1 MKMRYLGCV
10 MTLLVMP
17 LQGASDCSS
26 SLSSPSSSK
35 STASLSSSF
44 SSSVSSSLS
53 SSFVSVSSSMSSFLA
68 YFQKKNQSQIQPTVE
83 LEVSEIIDE
92 QDVFLDEAI
101 DVKIK
106 EKPIADASKK
116 SELKSKPRY
125 TSQQD
130 LSSKNLEK
138 LMKAYGY
145 TKLKKTGKIAVQVEE
160 KSSGFAFDDRKS
172 WNKACSLLP
181 KNLEILER
189 KLDILHPIKGI
200 GEKSGFLQ
208 PPSQLTTL
216 KSVWREFKFALS
228 SVLDIFMHSSFVSYL
243 QWTNKGMPI
252 SDFFYNTKESIFQPY
267 VQKLTLTPDDQVIFH
282 GDIHGDIHSLLAS
295 LNKLEEMGFLRKGSF
310 KLTNPRIYL
319 VFLGNYV
326 DKGYYGVEVIYTLLR
341 LKLANPNNVILLR
354 GQHEDFNFSSRADH
368 SFGVEFAYKFGDS
381 SEPYRMIERF
391 YNLMPVA
398 LYLGC
403 GTNYIQCCHGGVE
416 HGYQPHDLLHSDAQ
430 FDLIGQLH
438 RKRCLQSHNDRIA
451 NMVSQTK
458 YNKKIWLD
466 DSLNIDFTPATMQY
480 PYPLGF
486 VSFDFAKFGPSQWIT
501 HQGLAANEAFTQA
514 VLDYQNKKSIVKV
527 RGIFRAHQHDYSN
540 GSSNSTNLMSELVAS
555 KGVYK
560 LSRPIEIGQ
569 HRSMSDGIVWTFN
582 VSPDNNYGQ
591 AHDYKFD
598 AFAILKI
605 ATEYD
610 DWRLQVFNA
619 QAPERKNGAIV
630 EFV

>member
-1 MKMRYLGCV
+1 MKMRYLVCV
-10 MTLLVMP
+10 MTLLIVP
-17 LQGASDCSS
+17 LQAASDCSS
-26 SLSSPSSSK
+26 SLSSAQ

-44 SSSVSSSLS
+44 SSSVSSS
-53 SSFVSVSSSMSSFLA
+53 FASVSSSMSSFLS
-68 YFQKKNQSQIQPTVE
+68 YFQKKNRPQVQPE
-83 LEVSEIIDE
+83 LLEIIDD
-92 QDVFLDEAI
+92 QAIFLEEII
-101 DVKIK
+101 DIKAK
-106 EKPIADASKK
+106 EKPIADPSKK
-116 SELKSKPRY
+116 VESKLEPRY

-160 KSSGFAFDDRKS
+160 NSSGFAFDDRKS

-181 KNLEILER
+181 KNLEIMER
-189 KLDILHPIKGI
+189 KLDILHPIEGI
-200 GEKSGFLQ
+200 GEKTGFLQ

-228 SVLDIFMHSSFVSYL
+228 SVFDILMHGNFVSHL
-243 QWTNKGMPI
+243 QWTSKGMPI

-295 LNKLEEMGFLRKGSF
+295 LDKLEQMGYLRKGSF
-310 KLTNPRIYL
+310 KLTNPKIYL
-319 VFLGNYV
+319 VFLGDYV

-341 LKLANPNNVILLR
+341 LKLANPNNVILVR
-354 GQHEDFNFSSRADH
+354 GNHEDFNLSSRQDH
-368 SFGVEFAYKFGDS
+368 SFGAELAYKFGES
-381 SEPYRMIERF
+381 GEPYKMIERF

-403 GTNYIQCCHGGVE
+403 GNNYIQCCHGGIE
-416 HGYQPHDLLHSDAQ
+416 HGYQPHDLLHSEAQ
-430 FDLIGQLH
+430 FDLVGQLH
-438 RKRCLQSHNDRIA
+438 RKRCLQSHNNRIG

-458 YNKKIWLD
+458 YNKQDWLHNP
-466 DSLNIDFTPATMQY
+466 LNLDFTPATMQY
-480 PYPLGF
+480 PYTIGF
-486 VSFDFAKFGPSQWIT
+486 VWFDFAKFGPSKWIINRDF
-501 HQGLAANEAFTQA
+501 AANESFTRA
-514 VLDYQNKKSIVKV
+514 VLDYQNKKAMVKV
-527 RGIFRAHQHDYSN
+527 RGIFRAHQHDYNNDPSN
-540 GSSNSTNLMSELVAS
+540 PDNLMSELIAS

-560 LSRPIEIGQ
+560 LWRPIETGQ

-582 VSPDNNYGQ
+582 VSPDNNYGKF
-591 AHDYKFD
+591 HDYKFD
-598 AFAILKI
+598 AFAVLKI

-619 QAPERKNGAIV
+619 QAHERKKGAIV
-630 EFV
+630 EYV